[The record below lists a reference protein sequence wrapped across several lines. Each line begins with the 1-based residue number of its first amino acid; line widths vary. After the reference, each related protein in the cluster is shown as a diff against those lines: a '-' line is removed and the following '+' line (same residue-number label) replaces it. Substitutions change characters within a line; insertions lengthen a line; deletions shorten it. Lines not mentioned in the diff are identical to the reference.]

1 MSGYPVNESIMT
13 IINFNFATCKHLILQ
28 DYGCLQKQS
37 IHGLGKWSAKFR
49 TGKVVSESRFPLVG
63 ISYIKQIIL
72 AVKA

>member
-13 IINFNFATCKHLILQ
+13 IINFNFAMGTHLILQ

-49 TGKVVSESRFPLVG
+49 TGKVCLG
-63 ISYIKQIIL
+63 ITFSIGRNQL
-72 AVKA
+72 H